1 MPLLSHPGACRC
13 SACSR
18 TGCVNLLMGCHP
30 LGRARSWY
38 SNTSNCRLLLSG
50 EVERITCQCS
60 CCTFTQL
67 PEAAASRNSSVLM
80 SSDEEML
87 SLLLRCFASSSA
99 FFCGRP
105 CAPLINGIVTR
116 GIVILLGFWR
126 GEGAHRWPPSFVSK
140 LLLGLLFLAG
150 LGCLRAPISR
160 SRRQSLRSFLAQWRQ
175 QPRAGGWCGPKFQLV
190 KAAVPL
196 G

>member
-1 MPLLSHPGACRC
+1 MPMSSHPGACRC

-67 PEAAASRNSSVLM
+67 PEAAASQNSSLLM

-87 SLLLRCFASSSA
+87 SLLLRCFASFSA

-105 CAPLINGIVTR
+105 CAPLIKGSSPEVSSSSLAFGAEKEHIV
-116 GIVILLGFWR
+116 GHLLLYPSFFL
-126 GEGAHRWPPSFVSK
+126 AFFFLPDLAASAPPSP
-140 LLLGLLFLAG
+140 GAAG
-150 LGCLRAPISR
+150 SPCAPSWPSGGSSPGR
-160 SRRQSLRSFLAQWRQ
+160 E
-175 QPRAGGWCGPKFQLV
+175 AG
-190 KAAVPL
+190 AAPSSNR
-196 G
+196 